1 MPREPKELY
10 RRGQYWLGWDR
21 RADGTLRSPNLAIF
35 WYDPE
40 RGRER
45 SSSTRTTDLEQAK
58 LSLDAHYLERDRG
71 ASVCP
76 TCGQPRQAGGGFLV
90 TTAIANYQTLHGSRR
105 ASSEA
110 IAARLAHVVR
120 YIATLPSPAIA
131 CEHVDDDWVDRFRRW
146 ALAQPI
152 VSSGGNER
160 PRSAST
166 VENSVVQLA
175 AVINAA
181 HKRGDAIRPAAFRP
195 IPLKELSSTPQHRS
209 TLPELAAMFRHA
221 LAQGKRGTA
230 LHRFLL
236 MSVGTLAR
244 PDAAHDVST
253 AAERGQWNS
262 ARRVLDL
269 NPRGRRQTK
278 KYRAT
283 VRVPWQ
289 LAEHL
294 DGVEGRFV
302 PATSVRSA
310 WESMAQEIGL
320 PAQGEAGMKLVRR
333 SVAQLLRDR
342 GVPADEL
349 ELMMGHR
356 KLDAVTDLY
365 AAFRPEHLARAV
377 AALESIMDE
386 IEQLVPR
393 AIHRSDTGTIAS
405 SLRIISGGRAKNG

>member
-1 MPREPKELY
+1 MPSEPKELY
-10 RRGQYWLGWDR
+10 RRGQFWLGWDR
-21 RADGTLRSPNLAIF
+21 KRDGSLRSPFLAIF

-45 SSSTRTTDLEQAK
+45 STSTRTADLEQARHR
-58 LSLDAHYLERDRG
+58 LDAHYLERDRG
-71 ASVCP
+71 ASICP
-76 TCGQPRQAGGGFLV
+76 TCGQQRGAAAGFLV
-90 TTAIANYQTLHGSRR
+90 TVAIANYQTLHGSRR

-120 YIATLPSPAIA
+120 YIATLPSPTVA
-131 CEHVDDDWVDRFRRW
+131 CEHVNDEWIDRFRRW

-152 VSSGGNER
+152 VSTGGRER
-160 PRSAST
+160 QRSAST

-181 HKRGDAIRPAAFRP
+181 HKRGDTVRPAAFRP
-195 IPLKELSSTPQHRS
+195 IPLKELSATPQHRAGVA
-209 TLPELAAMFRHA
+209 ELSAMFRHA
-221 LAQGKRGTA
+221 LAQGQRGTA

-236 MSVGTLAR
+236 VSVGTLAR

-253 AAERGQWNS
+253 AADRGQWNS

-294 DGVEGRFV
+294 DAVPGRFLPV
-302 PATSVRSA
+302 ASVRAA
-310 WESMAQEIGL
+310 WESMADTIGL
-320 PAQGEAGMKLVRR
+320 PAHGESGMKLVRR

-342 GVPADEL
+342 GVPSDEL

-377 AALESIMDE
+377 EALEGIMDE
-386 IEQLVPR
+386 IESFVPG
-393 AIHRSDTGTIAS
+393 AVHRSRTGEIAGG
-405 SLRIISGGRAKNG
+405 LRIVPGGRTKNG

>member
-21 RADGTLRSPNLAIF
+21 RADGALRSPYLAIF

-40 RGRER
+40 PGRER
-45 SSSTRTTDLEQAK
+45 STSTRTADVERARER
-58 LSLDAHYLERDRG
+58 LDEHYLERDRG
-71 ASVCP
+71 ASICP
-76 TCGQPRQAGGGFLV
+76 TCGQPRTAAAGFLV
-90 TTAIANYQTLHGSRR
+90 TSAIAYYQTLRGSQR

-110 IAARLAHVVR
+110 IAARLAHVVG
-120 YIATLPSPAIA
+120 YFATLPCAAVA
-131 CEHVDDDWVDRFRRW
+131 CEHVTDEWVDRFRRW

-152 VSSGGNER
+152 VSTGGRER
-160 PRSAST
+160 QRSTST

-181 HKRGDAIRPAAFRP
+181 HKRGDTNRPAAFRP
-195 IPLKELSSTPQHRS
+195 IPLKELSAKPQHRS
-209 TLPELAAMFRHA
+209 GVAELGAMFRHA
-221 LAQGKRGTA
+221 LAQGQRGIA
-230 LHRFLL
+230 LHRFL
-236 MSVGTLAR
+236 MESVATLAR

-253 AAERGQWNS
+253 APDRAQWNS

-294 DGVEGRFV
+294 DGVSGRFV
-302 PATSVRSA
+302 PVASVRSA
-310 WESMAQEIGL
+310 WAGMAAAMSL
-320 PAQGEAGMKLVRR
+320 PAQGEAGMKLIRR

-342 GVPADEL
+342 GVPSDEL

-356 KLDAVTDLY
+356 KLGAVTDLY
-365 AAFRPEHLARAV
+365 AGFRPEHLARAV
-377 AALESIMDE
+377 NALEGIIDE
-386 IEQLVPR
+386 IESDVPGAFHRRRTGPGLV
-393 AIHRSDTGTIAS
+393 
-405 SLRIISGGRAKNG
+405 LISGGAAQNG